1 MELDWRLARR
11 LSGRGFVS
19 GQVLAREFGVS
30 RSAIW
35 SAVRSLE
42 EKGLSVQAVRGR
54 GYRLPAAVEWLTES
68 AVRAAI
74 PPDRRDAVAGLELLF
89 KTGSTNQRL
98 MSAPPPSP
106 GQALACL
113 AEYQTHGRGRRGR
126 RWLMPPAAGICL
138 SVAWQFERPPIAL
151 SAMGPAAG
159 LAVRRALVDLGFDL
173 TGLKWPNDLTWQ
185 DAKLGGVLVEL
196 KAEGHGPTHV
206 VIGVGI
212 NDRLSPGLVEAIVET
227 GGQPPTDLAA
237 MAGEQRPGRNRVA
250 GAIIGR
256 LVELLAASARHGVD
270 RMCRDWPEADV
281 LAGRE
286 VRVLL
291 GDRELAGVARGIAA
305 DGALLVETGDG
316 VRRLTAGDVSVR
328 LDA

>member
-1 MELDWRLARR
+1 MVLDWRLARR

-173 TGLKWPNDLTWQ
+173 TGLKWPNDLIWQ

>member
-1 MELDWRLARR
+1 MQLDWRLARR
-11 LSGRGFVS
+11 LSGGEFAS

-35 SAVRSLE
+35 SSVRSLE
-42 EKGLSVQAVRGR
+42 QKGLSVQAVRGR

-68 AVRAAI
+68 AIRDAI
-74 PPDRRDAVAGLELLF
+74 PAEQRGDVAGLELLF
-89 KTGSTNQRL
+89 ETGSTNQRL
-98 MSAPPPSP
+98 MSAPPPRP
-106 GQALACL
+106 GQALVCL
-113 AEYQTHGRGRRGR
+113 AEYQTQGRGRRGR

-151 SAMGPAAG
+151 SALGPAAG
-159 LAVRRALVDLGFDL
+159 LAARRALLDLGFDR
-173 TGLKWPNDLTWQ
+173 TGLKWPNDLMWQ

-196 KAEGHGPTHV
+196 RAEGHGPTHV

-212 NDRLSPGLVEAIVET
+212 NDRLSPGLAQAIVET
-227 GGQPPTDLAA
+227 GGQAPMDLAA

-256 LVELLAASARHGVD
+256 LVELLAECTRHGVD
-270 RMCRDWPEADV
+270 RMCRDWTEADV

-291 GDRELAGVARGIAA
+291 GDRELVGVARGIAS
-305 DGALLVETGDG
+305 DGALLVETRDG

>member
-11 LSGRGFVS
+11 LSGREFAS

-68 AVRAAI
+68 AVRAAV

-113 AEYQTHGRGRRGR
+113 AEYQTQGRGRRGR

-159 LAVRRALVDLGFDL
+159 LAVRRALADLGFDL
-173 TGLKWPNDLTWQ
+173 TGLKWPNDLIWQ

-212 NDRLSPGLVEAIVET
+212 NDRLSPGLVEAIVGT

-256 LVELLAASARHGVD
+256 LVELLAESARHGVD
-270 RMCRDWPEADV
+270 RMCRGWPEADV

-305 DGALLVETGDG
+305 DGALLLETGDG

>member
-11 LSGRGFVS
+11 LSGREFVS

-173 TGLKWPNDLTWQ
+173 TGLKWPNDLIWQ